1 MNQEQFQGQKL
12 ISAFLW
18 TFQNFKKHPHQR
30 TPDSYSSRC
39 FSIEVRYTNL
49 TCRHF
54 SNYDGSNGL
63 RHELPSMCTVI
74 EQH

>member
-39 FSIEVRYTNL
+39 FSIFLLKLDTL
-49 TCRHF
+49 TSLAGIF
-54 SNYDGSNGL
+54 PIMMGQMASDMNYQACAL
-63 RHELPSMCTVI
+63 
-74 EQH
+74 